1 MSFHFEFIFEFIH
14 TENTGGAKEDVFNLA
29 CFCREL
35 NNTVYILYV
44 YFHTNLRAKEGKICQ
59 RRRKIQEHILY
70 IMWRIFAVQDT
81 IFTSLPL
88 RNYEN

>member
-44 YFHTNLRAKEGKICQ
+44 YFHTNLRAKEGKICP
-59 RRRKIQEHILY
+59 RRRKNSGTHTVHYMAY
-70 IMWRIFAVQDT
+70 ICWTKYNIYRPASQK
-81 IFTSLPL
+81 L
-88 RNYEN
+88 